1 MPKLKTHRGAAKRFK
16 RTGTG
21 KIVRSKAFKQ
31 HILTSK
37 ARSRKRKLRGTVEV
51 SDGDYKKLDR
61 MIPQEV
67 GRATRADDRAELSA
81 KLEQAPYRQRLRPER
96 GATSPS
102 ESERGWGPASIK

>member
-1 MPKLKTHRGAAKRFK
+1 MNALLRGCHVAECSSSLSGDGDGVAVCDVRFK

-61 MIPQEV
+61 MIP
-67 GRATRADDRAELSA
+67 R
-81 KLEQAPYRQRLRPER
+81 K
-96 GATSPS
+96 
-102 ESERGWGPASIK
+102 

>member
-61 MIPQEV
+61 MIPRS
-67 GRATRADDRAELSA
+67 RAADDAARKRSA
-81 KLEQAPYRQRLRPER
+81 AQGREPRE
-96 GATSPS
+96 
-102 ESERGWGPASIK
+102 AS